1 LNVLQFH
8 QSAHSP
14 VEPDKVAD
22 LRQRVDTVFADLEET
37 FPATMV
43 ARAFLVAG
51 ANRLIEVYGS
61 LATVWSLS
69 RVQDLMAGQWT
80 SESQSSFIA
89 TYDRSEPK

>member
-1 LNVLQFH
+1 MLQLR
-8 QSAHSP
+8 QPIHSP

-22 LRQRVDTVFADLEET
+22 LRQRVDTVFADLEES

-51 ANRLIEVYGS
+51 ANRLMEAFGS
-61 LATVWSLS
+61 LATVWTLS

-80 SESQSSFIA
+80 SESQASFIA
-89 TYDRSEPK
+89 TYDRQEKTK

>member
-1 LNVLQFH
+1 MLQFH
-8 QSAHSP
+8 QPVHSP
-14 VEPDKVAD
+14 VDADKVAD

-51 ANRLIEVYGS
+51 ANRLMEVFGS
-61 LATVWSLS
+61 LATIWALS
-69 RVQDLMAGQWT
+69 RCADLMSGRWT
-80 SESQSSFIA
+80 SETQSSFIA